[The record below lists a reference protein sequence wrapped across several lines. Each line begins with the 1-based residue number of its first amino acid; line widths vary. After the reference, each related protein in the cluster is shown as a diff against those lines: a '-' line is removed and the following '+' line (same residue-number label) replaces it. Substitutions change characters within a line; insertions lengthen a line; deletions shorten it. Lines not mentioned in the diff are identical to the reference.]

1 MRNILTFIGVTVV
14 LVICSIADFD
24 LGPDAERRWNAT
36 QQAYEYDLP
45 LARAVNY
52 PVYDN
57 PSGCLAI
64 LLPEEVLTGTDTACL
79 NAALV
84 MEETMGNY
92 EVECLF
98 IVNDGWI
105 PTSENPVDQEW
116 VNYLISTDGGP
127 ANLDDIACED
137 CPFTKLE
144 RCPDC
149 VRHFDELYRRTYDN
163 ADE

>member
-1 MRNILTFIGVTVV
+1 MRNILTLIGVTIV
-14 LVICSIADFD
+14 LGILSISDFD
-24 LGPDAERRWNAT
+24 MGPDTKARWDAT

-84 MEETMGNY
+84 MEEAMGNY

-105 PTSENPVDQEW
+105 PTSVNPVDREW

-127 ANLDDIACED
+127 GNLNHIECQD

-144 RCPDC
+144 RCPQC
-149 VRHFDELYRRTYDN
+149 VEVLDEFYEQFDE
-163 ADE
+163 

>member
-1 MRNILTFIGVTVV
+1 MRIPALLGMMLM
-14 LVICSIADFD
+14 LVILSISDFD
-24 LGPDAERRWNAT
+24 MGSFPDTKANWDASQY
-36 QQAYEYDLP
+36 QQILP
-45 LARAVNY
+45 LATAVNY
-52 PVYDN
+52 PVEAN
-57 PSGCLAI
+57 PPNCLAI
-64 LLPEEVLTGTDTACL
+64 KLPEEVLTGTDMACL
-79 NAALV
+79 TAARV

-105 PTSENPVDQEW
+105 PTSVNPVDREW
-116 VNYLISTDGGP
+116 VDYLLSTDGGP
-127 ANLDDIACED
+127 GNLNDIACED

-149 VRHFDELYRRTYDN
+149 VRHFDELYRQTYDD

>member
-36 QQAYEYDLP
+36 QQA
-45 LARAVNY
+45 
-52 PVYDN
+52 
-57 PSGCLAI
+57 
-64 LLPEEVLTGTDTACL
+64 GTDTACL

-105 PTSENPVDQEW
+105 PTSENPVDREW